1 MLSEYLHRLKQ
12 VPSASTPGSR
22 ASRLVSGLVCW
33 GLVLLV
39 ATIDWLAG
47 PQASFSLFYLIA
59 VALAVIWLNG
69 LVGVLVAFGSAAVRL
84 AGDFLT
90 LGEVAEPAWIWWN
103 TSVGLLVHLSVVWIL
118 SSHLMLHRQLEER
131 VSERTRAWRDA
142 VEARQRIERE
152 LREAGSRERAAM
164 GRELHDELCQHLV
177 GSALATKVLG
187 ERIKALDRSAA
198 NDALKIVGLL
208 EEAIAKTRD
217 MARGLILAG
226 IKPADLGPELAELA
240 AQYTRN
246 GSVCQFRQD
255 ATPVIPDEA
264 TAAQLFRIAQEA
276 VRNAF
281 RHGDP
286 SRVNIILGED
296 ARALKLIVEDDGR
309 GLPPPEARG
318 PGMGLRIIAHRAA
331 VIGAELEITSAK
343 DAGTRITCT
352 VKAQRLS
359 TPPPPP

>member
-1 MLSEYLHRLKQ
+1 MRTLTEYLYRLNQ
-12 VPSASTPGSR
+12 VQPVPTQTSLTARIIHGV
-22 ASRLVSGLVCW
+22 LCW

-39 ATIDWLAG
+39 AAIDWLAG

-59 VALAVIWLNG
+59 VTLAVIWFG
-69 LVGVLVAFGSAAVRL
+69 GFHGVLVAFGSAGARL

-90 LGEVAEPAWIWWN
+90 LGEAAEPAWIWWN
-103 TSVGLLVHLSVVWIL
+103 TGAGLLVHLGVVWIL
-118 SSHLMLHRQLEER
+118 NSHLLLHRQLEER
-131 VSERTRAWRDA
+131 VSERTQAWRKA
-142 VEARQRIERE
+142 LEALQRIERE
-152 LREAGSRERAAM
+152 LQEVGSRERAAM

-187 ERIKALDRSAA
+187 ERIKVIDRSAA
-198 NDALKIVGLL
+198 NDAQKIVGLL

-240 AQYTRN
+240 SQYNRN
-246 GSVCQFRQD
+246 GTTCRFLQQG
-255 ATPVIPDEA
+255 APVIKDDA
-264 TAAQLFRIAQEA
+264 TAAQLFRIGQEA

-286 SRVNIILGED
+286 TRVDIILSGD
-296 ARALKLIVEDDGR
+296 SRTLQLIVEDDGR
-309 GLPPPEARG
+309 GLPPPDERG

-331 VIGAELEITSAK
+331 VVGGELQVTSAK
-343 DAGTRITCT
+343 NSGTRICCT
-352 VKAQRLS
+352 VRAPGH
-359 TPPPPP
+359 PPL